1 MPCWPMKAEPV
12 RAVTNRVVIDT
23 NVWIS
28 AALSKAG
35 APALVVSRVLEFG
48 VPVFSAATFAEL
60 EARLWK
66 PKFDRYLS
74 MDLRRRILHDANA
87 AAYWVNIPEPIA
99 LQRYC
104 RDADDDKFIHTAL
117 AAAASWLVTGD
128 QDLLVIRAE
137 LDVRIIAPAEALQMD
152 DFCR

>member
-1 MPCWPMKAEPV
+1 MKAEPA
-12 RAVTNRVVIDT
+12 RAGANRVVIDT

-35 APALVVSRVLEFG
+35 APAQVVRRVLSNG
-48 VPVFSAATFAEL
+48 IAVFSAATFAEL

-74 MDLRRRILHDANA
+74 LESRRAILHDANA
-87 AAYWVNIPEPIA
+87 AAHWVNISESIA
-99 LQRYC
+99 AQRYC

-117 AAAASWLVTGD
+117 AANAPWLVTGD
-128 QDLLVIRAE
+128 QDLLVIPAG
-137 LDVRIIAPAEALQMD
+137 LGVRILAPAEALQRA
-152 DFCR
+152 DFCQ